1 MKELMK
7 YEFRRRKTSRMIS
20 IGTAAVGLF
29 LMLSGLLFWKVAVV
43 AFGFVLLFIGTLIAP
58 FYAGVESILLLN
70 RDLQNGQGCMLW
82 MVPRSVIQ
90 IFGVKYLAAGL
101 QTLFSFCLF
110 FLLLIL
116 GAAAC
121 VWREKG
127 FAALADTAAAVLPT
141 LGISWID
148 LVQDGATAILLW
160 LQIVM
165 SGFFAV
171 LLARTV
177 LADSRHGGLLSFLL
191 FWLINLACG
200 LGYQAASGLSILSGL
215 PPAGWY
221 AFDVIYY
228 LGLDL
233 LFFLLTVFLADRKL
247 SPQAV

>member
-29 LMLSGLLFWKVAVV
+29 LMLSGLLFWKATVA
-43 AFGFVLLFIGTLIAP
+43 ASGFLLLFIGTLIAP

-82 MVPRSVIQ
+82 MVPRSVLQ
-90 IFGVKYLAAGL
+90 IFGAKYLSAGL
-101 QTLFSFCLF
+101 QTIFSFCLF

-116 GAAAC
+116 RAAAC

-177 LADSRHGGLLSFLL
+177 LADSRHGELLSFLL
-191 FWLINLACG
+191 FWLINLACS
-200 LGYQAASGLSILSGL
+200 LGYQAISGLSILSGL

>member
-29 LMLSGLLFWKVAVV
+29 LTLSGLLFWKVAVV

-90 IFGVKYLAAGL
+90 IFGAKYLAAGL

-110 FLLLIL
+110 FFPAFL
-116 GAAAC
+116 GVAASI
-121 VWREKG
+121 WREKG